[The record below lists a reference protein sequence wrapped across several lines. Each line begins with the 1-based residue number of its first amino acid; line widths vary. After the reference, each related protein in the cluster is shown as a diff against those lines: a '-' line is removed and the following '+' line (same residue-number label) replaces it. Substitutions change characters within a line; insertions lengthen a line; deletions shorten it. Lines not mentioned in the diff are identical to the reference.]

1 MSTREGHQVV
11 PPMLE
16 KGSTPPVLI
25 IDPPLPLSHTFSS
38 QTMAIKEFYE
48 NTDAEDMTQVDR
60 LLWFTKFGLP
70 SSVLVF
76 VIVYWAIGYLKY
88 QSG

>member
-1 MSTREGHQVV
+1 
-11 PPMLE
+11 
-16 KGSTPPVLI
+16 
-25 IDPPLPLSHTFSS
+25 
-38 QTMAIKEFYE
+38 MAIKEFYE

-70 SSVLVF
+70 ASVLVF

>member
-1 MSTREGHQVV
+1 MIK
-11 PPMLE
+11 P
-16 KGSTPPVLI
+16 
-25 IDPPLPLSHTFSS
+25 PPLVFFSNTSSS
-38 QTMAIKEFYE
+38 QTNAIKEFYE